1 MNGERGGSEN
11 NRERK
16 SEIMRMNGER
26 EKKREEG

>member
-26 EKKREEG
+26 EKREEG